1 VLRPAAT
8 AQFKRD
14 RKLMKKRGKEVAKLD
29 QIMTIL
35 AREDTLPPS
44 QHAHRLAGEYRGHWE
59 CHIEPDWL
67 LLWYTTEAEVV
78 FVRTGTHS
86 DLFG

>member
-1 VLRPAAT
+1 MFRPLAT

-14 RKLMKKRGKEVAKLD
+14 RKLMKKRGKEVAKLNHV
-29 QIMTIL
+29 MTML
-35 AREDTLPPS
+35 AREDTLPPG
-44 QHAHRLAGEYRGHWE
+44 QHAHRLAGEYQGHWE

-67 LLWYTTEAEVV
+67 LIWYVTEAEVV